1 MSERTG
7 TDEVA
12 LVTGGASGLGRAV
25 VRALAARGAKVV
37 IADFDEEGGQAIAEE
52 VDGLFVATDV
62 ADFDANVA
70 MVEAAVDTYGGLDNV
85 YLNAGIASFTFFGD
99 DFDMELYRRAMG
111 VNLDGVFF
119 GIQAALPALRA
130 RGGGAIVCTAS
141 LAGLTAVPFDPIY
154 AANKHGVVG
163 LVRSLGFGLPDEG
176 IRVNAVCPGFAE
188 SKIIDPIREA
198 LAAGGPPIIPAEQ
211 VADTVLT
218 LFDGDMAGECWFVQ
232 AGRESAPFGFRGI
245 PGPRV

>member
-1 MSERTG
+1 MSER
-7 TDEVA
+7 DDVA

-25 VRALAARGAKVV
+25 VRALAARGTKVV
-37 IADFDEEGGQAIAEE
+37 IADFDEEGGNAIAEE
-52 VDGLFVATDV
+52 VDGTFVATDV
-62 ADFDANVA
+62 SDFDANVT
-70 MVEAAVDTYGGLDNV
+70 MVKAAVDTYGGLDKV
-85 YLNAGIASFTFFGD
+85 HLNAGIASFTAFGD
-99 DFDMELYRRAMG
+99 DFDMALYRRAMG

-119 GIQAALPALRA
+119 GVQAALPALRA

-176 IRVNAVCPGFAE
+176 IRVNAVCPGFAD

-198 LAAGGPPIIPAEQ
+198 LEASGPPIIPAEQ
-211 VADTVLT
+211 VADAVLA

-232 AGRESAPFGFRGI
+232 AGRESGPFGFRGI
-245 PGPRV
+245 PGPRG